1 MLNRGEDQYRVF
13 SRRAAILVGGKAA
26 LLSAL
31 IGRMYYLQVIEADR
45 YQLMAEEN
53 RINLR
58 LLTPS
63 RGQIFDRFGVPLAIN
78 QQNYQVLIK
87 SENNPDIEKTLTHL
101 GRLIPISA
109 NDRKR
114 ILKDV
119 SRKRKFVPVLVREYL
134 EWEDVARIEV
144 NAPDLPGITIE
155 SGSLRFYP
163 QGEAAFHALGYV
175 GAVSPK
181 HKTGDRLLEL
191 PGFKVGLSG
200 VEQTFDLA
208 LRGKAGSSQLEVNAL
223 GRVIRE
229 LDRKEGKTGQNIV
242 LTIDTSLQKQA
253 MKALEGKTGSIV
265 VLDVNTG
272 ATMVQASSPSFDPN
286 NFTNG
291 ISENEWKELSEDER
305 APLRNKAIAGEY
317 APGSTFKMIVA
328 LAALEAGI
336 INKNTSFFCSGS
348 LTLGD
353 GKFHCWKKH
362 GHGLTN
368 LKKGIA
374 QSCDVYFY
382 ELSRRVG
389 IDRIAIMAKRFGLG
403 QNLDLDIPG
412 SRPGLIPNKA
422 WKKAAIGKS
431 WVRGETLLAAI
442 GQGFVLTTPMQL
454 ATMVAR
460 LANGGKAITPFVAR
474 DIISRNKIISRT
486 DLPASDMG
494 LNPNH
499 LRMVLKSM
507 EAVINNQWGTAYRA
521 RIMVPGM
528 GMGGKTGTS
537 QVRRIT
543 QAERDSGI
551 IKNEQL
557 PWKRRDHALFV
568 GYAPIVS
575 PRYAISVV
583 IEHGGGG
590 SKIAAPIARD
600 IMVDT
605 LNRDPA
611 GQAPGADVAEWQTV
625 PKEA

>member
-568 GYAPIVS
+568 GFAPIVS